1 MCYETA
7 GMIFVLLE
15 GDDIE
20 GKVKELMGSSLSDI
34 ANFDIESMQYI
45 DSRETELDC
54 NYKFFLDGS
63 PRLITSG
70 PSTKTPSVPTI
81 IQTPP

>member
-1 MCYETA
+1 
-7 GMIFVLLE
+7 
-15 GDDIE
+15 
-20 GKVKELMGSSLSDI
+20 MGSSLSDI

-54 NYKFFLDGS
+54 NYKFFLTGS

-70 PSTKTPSVPTI
+70 PPQKHHQSLLLFKLHPSGANGRCGALGFAA
-81 IQTPP
+81 QNN